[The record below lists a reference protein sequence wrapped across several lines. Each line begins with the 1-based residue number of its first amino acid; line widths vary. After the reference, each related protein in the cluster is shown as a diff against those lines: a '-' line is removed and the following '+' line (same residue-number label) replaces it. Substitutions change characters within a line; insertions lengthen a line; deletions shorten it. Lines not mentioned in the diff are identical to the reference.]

1 MIAAEP
7 YLAETCRLYILGVL
21 TLAAVGKAAALPEFR
36 QTLVDLVG
44 VPASRTRAA
53 ALGIVAIEALIAL
66 ALLAGDAWARAGM
79 AAALV
84 LFLGLSGVILAA
96 LVRRRAVPCNC
107 FGLGS
112 QVISAHDLVRN
123 GLMIAA
129 CALYLARP
137 PATGAVAIGAYP
149 LLVAVAAALVL
160 VSARLGDILGL
171 LRRAAGS
178 GRSGFTVPIG
188 QAIPDFEGRGG
199 PGGHRISAS
208 VDLAGQASVLVFLS
222 SACPKCGEKLPE
234 LRRILPATREAGV
247 ALWIV
252 PMEAARSPL
261 PDGSPLADHLLVLEP
276 PARRR
281 LNPRNAAPFYIFLD
295 HQRIARASNFI
306 GDPDWLSFLDQMDE
320 IADGART
327 RPRAADAR

>member
-1 MIAAEP
+1 MIPVSP

-21 TLAAVGKAAALPEFR
+21 VVSAAGKALALRDFR
-36 QTLVDLVG
+36 QTLVDLAG
-44 VPASRTRAA
+44 VPASWTRAA
-53 ALGIVAIEALIAL
+53 ALGIVAVEALIAL
-66 ALLAGDAWARAGM
+66 ALLAGEAWAGM
-79 AAALV
+79 AMALI
-84 LFLGLSGVILAA
+84 LFLGFAGVILAA
-96 LVRRRAVPCNC
+96 LVRRRAVRCNC
-107 FGLGS
+107 FGFGGRL
-112 QVISAHDLVRN
+112 ISAYDLVRN

-129 CALYLARP
+129 CATYLIRP
-137 PATGAVAIGAYP
+137 PAPGAIAVGAYP
-149 LLVAVAAALVL
+149 LLAAVAAALFLASV
-160 VSARLGDILGL
+160 RLDDIVGL
-171 LRRAAGS
+171 LRRAAGRR
-178 GRSGFTVPIG
+178 GPGFTVPIG

-199 PGGHRISAS
+199 PDGRRVSAS
-208 VDLAGQASVLVFLS
+208 VDLAGQAAVLVFLS

-234 LRRILPATREAGV
+234 LRRILPAAREAGV

-261 PDGSPLADHLLVLEP
+261 PEGSPLAEHLLVLET

-320 IADGART
+320 ISDGGRT